1 MPSMEVVN
9 VLGEEWDPGQW
20 PEHENYEKR
29 WRRVGERLG
38 GELLG
43 GTVYELPPGKK
54 SFPFHWHHGV
64 EELLVV
70 LEGEPTLRTT
80 DGEQQLK
87 RGDAVSFTTGS
98 QGAHQLR
105 NETDAPA
112 RYLMISTVVD
122 YEVAHYPDSG
132 KVGILS
138 KDFRLVVRSDSQ
150 VDYMDGED

>member
-1 MPSMEVVN
+1 MNVVN
-9 VLGEEWDPGQW
+9 VLGEEWDPGYW
-20 PEHENYEKR
+20 PEHEDYEKR

-43 GTVYELPPGKK
+43 GTIYELPPGKK
-54 SFPFHWHHGV
+54 SFPFHWHHGI

-70 LEGEPTLRTT
+70 LDGKPTLRTAG
-80 DGEQQLK
+80 GEHQLK
-87 RGDAVSFTTGS
+87 RGDAVSFIRGAG
-98 QGAHQLR
+98 GAHQLR

-122 YEVAHYPDSG
+122 YEVAHYPDSD
-132 KVGILS
+132 KVGILT
-138 KDFRLVVRSDSQ
+138 KDVRLVVRPESN